1 MLFKKRIKRSSDR
14 PLRWRKACPLC
25 IRRIAHQCQYT
36 LFTDLGKTLQIDG
49 ISEYRCVIHL
59 EISGMHNNS
68 CRGINGQ
75 CCSIHD
81 TVIRLNKFN
90 TELSENNRL
99 SELHN
104 LTFRCSQKLM
114 LFELVF
120 NDSHCQLRR
129 INRNINILQ
138 DIGKCPDM
146 ILMSVSNHKALHLIN
161 VIL

>member
-1 MLFKKRIKRSSDR
+1 
-14 PLRWRKACPLC
+14 
-25 IRRIAHQCQYT
+25 
-36 LFTDLGKTLQIDG
+36 
-49 ISEYRCVIHL
+49 
-59 EISGMHNNS
+59 
-68 CRGINGQ
+68 
-75 CCSIHD
+75 
-81 TVIRLNKFN
+81 
-90 TELSENNRL
+90 
-99 SELHN
+99 
-104 LTFRCSQKLM
+104 M